1 MTFWKT
7 KKTKKIFVKQKLM
20 QPKKLS
26 VAFFYKSGK
35 LIQDCKN
42 INLQ

>member
-7 KKTKKIFVKQKLM
+7 KKTKTKNKNENATVKNT
-20 QPKKLS
+20 

-35 LIQDCKN
+35 LIQDCKK
-42 INLQ
+42 